1 MANEGYAVRFK
12 KSAAKEL
19 RSLDINLQ
27 LRIGE
32 AIDSLSFDPRP
43 PGVVKLKGD
52 DNLYRIRS
60 GDYRVVYVIDDL
72 ERVVRIVRVK
82 HRRDVY
88 RS

>member
-12 KSAAKEL
+12 KSAAKE
-19 RSLDINLQ
+19 SLDINLQ
-27 LRIGE
+27 LPIGE
-32 AIDSLSFDPRP
+32 AIARLSFDPRP

-52 DNLYRIRS
+52 DNLYGIGS
-60 GDYRVVYVIDDL
+60 GDYPVVYGIDDS
-72 ERVVRIVRVK
+72 ERVVRIVRVR